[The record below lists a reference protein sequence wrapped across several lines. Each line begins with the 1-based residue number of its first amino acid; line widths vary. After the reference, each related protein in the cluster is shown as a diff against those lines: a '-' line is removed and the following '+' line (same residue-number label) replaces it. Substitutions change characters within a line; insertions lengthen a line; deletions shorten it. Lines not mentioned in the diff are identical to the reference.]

1 MSSLFLLVFTMQ
13 GFIIS
18 VKLLMKDDTY

>member
-18 VKLLMKDDTY
+18 VKLLMKHDTD

>member
-18 VKLLMKDDTY
+18 VKLLMKHDID